1 MSKAPP
7 TSATL
12 SNKLLDLLKAK
23 EKEIAD
29 KTPGTTTNIP
39 STTMSSLGSKFG
51 TGGLDFIEEHL
62 QSTGAAGGVG
72 LVSKQEYK
80 MRRERVELAIAEEE
94 EKMVS
99 NKWVA
104 KMEQKQ
110 QDGET
115 KKKKQIPLLSFQDE
129 EEEGQ
134 EESLLKKRSFRKNP
148 DVNTRFLKDSN
159 R

>member
-1 MSKAPP
+1 
-7 TSATL
+7 
-12 SNKLLDLLKAK
+12 
-23 EKEIAD
+23 
-29 KTPGTTTNIP
+29 
-39 STTMSSLGSKFG
+39 MSSLGSKFG

-99 NKWVA
+99 NKRVA

-110 QDGET
+110 QSET
-115 KKKKQIPLLSFQDE
+115 KKTKQAITLLSFQE
-129 EEEGQ
+129 EEDEV
-134 EESLLKKRSFRKNP
+134 EE
-148 DVNTRFLKDSN
+148 D
-159 R
+159 